1 MPGMACSARSIVARR
16 RTDAVDIAIVG
27 SGISG
32 LSAAWALRHDHR
44 VVVFERDARPGGH
57 VKTVNVDG
65 IDGPVPVDTG
75 FIVYNERTYPRFVRL
90 LAELAVETQPSDMSF
105 ASSCDGCQIGFSSR
119 GARGFFPDARTL
131 ARPSHWRML
140 ADVARFYR
148 EARRVLDA
156 TEPSAATL
164 GAWLAEHRYGRA
176 FREHFLIP
184 ITSAVW
190 STAADRVLDFPVGYL
205 LRFLDNHGLI
215 GYRNGPQWRV
225 VVGGSRSYVERLV
238 AGLPSG
244 SGATRPAYTFGRAT
258 SVSVSTP
265 SSWRPTRTTLCASCV
280 TPTLANSASSTPSST
295 RRTGSCSTAM
305 NGSSRRTQRSG
316 PRGTF
321 ARPTVDGPPTS

>member
-1 MPGMACSARSIVARR
+1 MRPGPCATTI
-16 RTDAVDIAIVG
+16 G
-27 SGISG
+27 
-32 LSAAWALRHDHR
+32 

-75 FIVYNERTYPRFVRL
+75 LHRLQRAHVPAVRRSL
-90 LAELAVETQPSDMSF
+90 LAELGVETQPSDMSF
-105 ASSCDGCQIGFSSR
+105 ASACETCGIGFSSR
-119 GARGFFPDARTL
+119 GAAASSPMPRTI
-131 ARPSHWRML
+131 ARPSQWRML

-190 STAADRVLDFPVGYL
+190 STAADRVLEFPVDYL

-215 GYRNGPQWRV
+215 GYGNGPQWRV
-225 VVGGSRSYVERLV
+225 VVGGSQSYVERLV
-238 AGLPSG
+238 AGLPGG
-244 SGATRPAYTFGRAT
+244 SVRTGDPVVSVERDPFGVRVRTADGSASFRRRRDGDARGRRPA
-258 SVSVSTP
+258 
-265 SSWRPTRTTLCASCV
+265 
-280 TPTLANSASSTPSST
+280 
-295 RRTGSCSTAM
+295 
-305 NGSSRRTQRSG
+305 
-316 PRGTF
+316 
-321 ARPTVDGPPTS
+321 PPA